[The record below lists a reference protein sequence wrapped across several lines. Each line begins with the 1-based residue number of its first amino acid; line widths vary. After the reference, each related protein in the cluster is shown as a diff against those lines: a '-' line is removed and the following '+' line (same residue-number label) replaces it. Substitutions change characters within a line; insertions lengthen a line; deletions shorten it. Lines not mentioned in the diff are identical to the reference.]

1 MESEVSEEQPGLQ
14 ERADAWA
21 VAFREMLAAEWID
34 AIAEGMHARLDAL
47 VIESDI
53 EGVAVLSSSALE
65 LSTYLCSFLGGHVDP
80 PNPAQ
85 RRQMCRLADVLSPG
99 TRGAGEALLAAAPDD
114 EPPAPAARP
123 ASTAFGSLAALDA
136 DVSALPGN
144 QVWSVIEDIELVS
157 ILTEAFAERGIAYF
171 PCAPHTAVAQSIP
184 ETGVQ
189 CVIVDNGSLAVL
201 LELQHRALISGS
213 AAGPRATYV
222 ALLQD
227 HRTDERLRALRA
239 GADHV
244 ITYSDDAATMA
255 GRIDKILAARS
266 EEPLRVL
273 VVDDDRSQTRFCA
286 GILSRVGIQATC
298 CHDAASALDVL
309 RQGFPDILLVDL
321 HMPEIDGLALTEMLL
336 EMPGSEQVAIL
347 FLSGDEE
354 PETRFDALS
363 AGGDDFLSKP
373 IQPRHLIRAV
383 AAHGKRVHR
392 RRRAAAAH

>member
-1 MESEVSEEQPGLQ
+1 MVSSVSEERVGLRK
-14 ERADAWA
+14 RADLWA
-21 VAFREMLAAEWID
+21 VAFRDLLGAEWID
-34 AIAEGMHARLDAL
+34 AAAEEMHARLDAL

-53 EGVAVLSSSALE
+53 EGDTALSSAALE
-65 LSTYLCSFLGGHVDP
+65 LSCYLCSFVGGQMDQ
-80 PNPAQ
+80 PNPVQ
-85 RRQMCRLADVLSPG
+85 RRQMCRLADTLSPD
-99 TRGAGEALLAAAPDD
+99 TRAAGEALLAQAPENEPAAP
-114 EPPAPAARP
+114 PARP
-123 ASTAFGSLAALDA
+123 PSTSFGSVAALDA
-136 DVSALPGN
+136 DVGLPDG
-144 QVWSVIEDIELVS
+144 QVWSVIDDIELVS

-184 ETGVQ
+184 DSGVQ
-189 CVIVDNGSLAVL
+189 CVIVDNSSLAVV
-201 LELQHRALISGS
+201 LELQHRALLNGS

-222 ALLQD
+222 ALLHD
-227 HRTDERLRALRA
+227 HRTHERLRALRA
-239 GADHV
+239 GVDHV

-255 GRIDKILAARS
+255 CRIDKILAARS

-273 VVDDDRSQTRFCA
+273 VVDDERLQTRFCA

-298 CHDAASALDVL
+298 CHDAASALQVL
-309 RQGFPDILLVDL
+309 REGFPDILLLDL
-321 HMPEIDGLALTEMLL
+321 HMPDIDGLALTEMLL